1 MRELWKLNSLIKRYP
16 QLLLGGVVFI
26 FLTNVFAVYAPS
38 LIGEGVNALKDMDSA
53 VLEPLREGAKEEA
66 LFSEPIRMDLP
77 PSLRWISSV
86 FAPDAEI
93 SLIASKDNALAW
105 MKQLALWQA
114 GLFLLA
120 YLIKGI
126 FLFFTRQTIIVMS
139 RRIEFDLKGKIFDQ
153 YQRLDASFYK
163 ANDTGDL
170 MNRISEDVSKVRM
183 YLGPAIMYT
192 LNLTMLIFLVVG
204 VMVYIDWQLTLFAL
218 LPLPLMSVGI
228 YLVSTRINRQSEAV
242 QRQQSGLST
251 FVQQHIAGIR
261 VLKSFQREHDATE
274 RFTEAADLYKMNALK
289 LVKTEALFM
298 PIIVMLVGLSTILT
312 IYVGG
317 QRVIAG
323 ELEIGHVFQFV
334 FYVNLLTWPF
344 ASVGW
349 VTSLVQKAEASMKR
363 INAFM
368 EATPVI
374 QSAPSETAYAAD
386 KLEEITFD
394 KVSFTYPET
403 GIVAAKDVSFTIKP
417 GQIVAITGRTGS
429 GKSTL
434 AQLAMRIFDPESG
447 EIRINGKSLP
457 EWNLTS
463 FRSLCGYVPQDV
475 FLFSDTIQNNIAFG
489 IEGGDASLDDVKAA
503 ALEAHVAHNIEGF
516 QKGYQTLLGERGVN
530 LSGGQKQRISI
541 ARAFIRRPQLL
552 ILDDCLSAVDT
563 ETEETILNSI
573 RKQGKESAVLLV
585 SHRISS
591 IRGADHVLVLD
602 AGQVVESGHPN
613 ELVSAGGPYARMVEQ
628 QSQQGED
635 GKEENGEDR

>member
-66 LFSEPIRMDLP
+66 LFSKPIRMDLP

-489 IEGGDASLDDVKAA
+489 IEGGDASLNDVKAA

-591 IRGADHVLVLD
+591 IRGADHVLVLE

-613 ELVSAGGPYARMVEQ
+613 ELASAGGPYARMVEQ

>member
-66 LFSEPIRMDLP
+66 LFSKPIRMDLP

-489 IEGGDASLDDVKAA
+489 IEGGDASLNDVKAA

-591 IRGADHVLVLD
+591 IRGADHVLVLE
-602 AGQVVESGHPN
+602 AE
-613 ELVSAGGPYARMVEQ
+613 
-628 QSQQGED
+628 
-635 GKEENGEDR
+635 

>member
-374 QSAPSETAYAAD
+374 QSAPSETAYSAD

-489 IEGGDASLDDVKAA
+489 IEGGDASLNDVKAA

>member
-374 QSAPSETAYAAD
+374 QSAPSETAYSAD

-403 GIVAAKDVSFTIKP
+403 GIAAAKDVSFTIKP

-489 IEGGDASLDDVKAA
+489 IEGGDASLNDVKAA
-503 ALEAHVAHNIEGF
+503 AFEAHVAHNIEGF

>member
-228 YLVSTRINRQSEAV
+228 YLVSTRI
-242 QRQQSGLST
+242 
-251 FVQQHIAGIR
+251 I
-261 VLKSFQREHDATE
+261 
-274 RFTEAADLYKMNALK
+274 
-289 LVKTEALFM
+289 VKVR
-298 PIIVMLVGLSTILT
+298 PCNGS
-312 IYVGG
+312 
-317 QRVIAG
+317 
-323 ELEIGHVFQFV
+323 
-334 FYVNLLTWPF
+334 
-344 ASVGW
+344 
-349 VTSLVQKAEASMKR
+349 
-363 INAFM
+363 
-368 EATPVI
+368 
-374 QSAPSETAYAAD
+374 
-386 KLEEITFD
+386 
-394 KVSFTYPET
+394 KV
-403 GIVAAKDVSFTIKP
+403 A
-417 GQIVAITGRTGS
+417 
-429 GKSTL
+429 
-434 AQLAMRIFDPESG
+434 
-447 EIRINGKSLP
+447 
-457 EWNLTS
+457 
-463 FRSLCGYVPQDV
+463 
-475 FLFSDTIQNNIAFG
+475 
-489 IEGGDASLDDVKAA
+489 
-503 ALEAHVAHNIEGF
+503 
-516 QKGYQTLLGERGVN
+516 
-530 LSGGQKQRISI
+530 
-541 ARAFIRRPQLL
+541 
-552 ILDDCLSAVDT
+552 
-563 ETEETILNSI
+563 
-573 RKQGKESAVLLV
+573 
-585 SHRISS
+585 
-591 IRGADHVLVLD
+591 
-602 AGQVVESGHPN
+602 
-613 ELVSAGGPYARMVEQ
+613 
-628 QSQQGED
+628 
-635 GKEENGEDR
+635 

>member
-374 QSAPSETAYAAD
+374 QSAPSETAYSAD

-434 AQLAMRIFDPESG
+434 AQLAMRILTLNQVKFASTASRFQNGTSHLFAPCAATSRRMFFCFPIRFKTTLHSALKEVTLRWMTSKLLRLKRTSPTTSRGFRKAIKPYLESG
-447 EIRINGKSLP
+447 
-457 EWNLTS
+457 
-463 FRSLCGYVPQDV
+463 V
-475 FLFSDTIQNNIAFG
+475 
-489 IEGGDASLDDVKAA
+489 
-503 ALEAHVAHNIEGF
+503 
-516 QKGYQTLLGERGVN
+516 
-530 LSGGQKQRISI
+530 SI
-541 ARAFIRRPQLL
+541 
-552 ILDDCLSAVDT
+552 
-563 ETEETILNSI
+563 
-573 RKQGKESAVLLV
+573 
-585 SHRISS
+585 
-591 IRGADHVLVLD
+591 
-602 AGQVVESGHPN
+602 
-613 ELVSAGGPYARMVEQ
+613 
-628 QSQQGED
+628 
-635 GKEENGEDR
+635 

>member
-489 IEGGDASLDDVKAA
+489 IEGGDASLNDVKAA

-591 IRGADHVLVLD
+591 IRGADHVLVLE

-613 ELVSAGGPYARMVEQ
+613 ELASAGGPYARMVEQ

>member
-374 QSAPSETAYAAD
+374 QSAPSETAYSAD

-403 GIVAAKDVSFTIKP
+403 GIAAAKDVSFTIKP

-489 IEGGDASLDDVKAA
+489 IEGGDASLNDVKAA

>member
-1 MRELWKLNSLIKRYP
+1 
-16 QLLLGGVVFI
+16 
-26 FLTNVFAVYAPS
+26 
-38 LIGEGVNALKDMDSA
+38 
-53 VLEPLREGAKEEA
+53 
-66 LFSEPIRMDLP
+66 
-77 PSLRWISSV
+77 
-86 FAPDAEI
+86 
-93 SLIASKDNALAW
+93 
-105 MKQLALWQA
+105 
-114 GLFLLA
+114 
-120 YLIKGI
+120 
-126 FLFFTRQTIIVMS
+126 
-139 RRIEFDLKGKIFDQ
+139 
-153 YQRLDASFYK
+153 
-163 ANDTGDL
+163 

-192 LNLTMLIFLVVG
+192 LNLTMLIFLVVS

-242 QRQQSGLST
+242 QQQQSGLST

-261 VLKSFQREHDATE
+261 VLKSFQRERDATD
-274 RFTEAADLYKMNALK
+274 RFTEAADLYKKNALN

-312 IYVGG
+312 IYIGG

-368 EATPVI
+368 EATPMI
-374 QSAPSETAYAAD
+374 QSAPDATACSEE
-386 KLEEITFD
+386 KLNQITFD
-394 KVSFTYPET
+394 KVTFSYPET
-403 GIVAAKDVSFTIKP
+403 GIIAAKDVSFSIEP
-417 GQIVAITGRTGS
+417 GQIVAVTGRTGS

-447 EIRINGKSLP
+447 EIRVNGKPLTQ
-457 EWNLTS
+457 WNLAS

-489 IEGGDASLDDVKAA
+489 IEQGDASLDEVKIAA
-503 ALEAHVAHNIEGF
+503 RDAHVAHNIEGF
-516 QKGYQTLLGERGVN
+516 KAGYDTLLGERGVN

-573 RKQGKESAVLLV
+573 RRRGNESAVLLV

-602 AGQVVESGHPN
+602 GGRVVESGHPD
-613 ELVSAGGPYARMVEQ
+613 ELASSGGLYSRMVEQ
-628 QSQQGED
+628 QGQTKRGKRGRLNSIWTSLSKD
-635 GKEENGEDR
+635 GKEAKQVTDDDHTIAIKVRCTIHLAPKFTEEHQQISYRDGSVQIKITRTPHFF

>member
-374 QSAPSETAYAAD
+374 QSAPSETAYSAD

-403 GIVAAKDVSFTIKP
+403 GIAAAKDVSFTIKP